1 MRLSRFRLTVW
12 IGLGFCGLASA
23 QSLPLN
29 AADTPPLD
37 SLTPEARYERYMESV
52 CGLDVRTLALLAQT
66 DCRLSELESDCYR
79 YYRLQAGTDIPDDL
93 ARLMAAKRQAVDYR
107 RSYIDSLYY
116 LQALQAL
123 NAQTP
128 DWALA
133 DKSIAQ
139 ALTHN
144 RFFVRAV
151 LFHWTQ
157 LQRTATLTG
166 DWTACLAYANATLP
180 PLGWHPKVRALGDA
194 LYLKLLAYI
203 ENLMADGLYQDAITL
218 YEEMRRQLLP
228 EFPLFYL
235 PHRER
240 NLLYTAYQGIFNSY
254 YAVAEKAFE
263 RGLYQQAQRQAL
275 SAHDYYRRHVQ
286 YMSGVDRSL
295 LLLDRILNDY
305 IRFMRYA
312 DEDERAYYA
321 AMVDTVTARTGLA
334 VPPPIPTDIYDMTAE
349 LRLAQTGLDDVEPVA
364 VTTPA
369 PKTPPEPMAQSV
381 AVAAAPEVPET
392 ETPELAAADLPDP
405 MEAEAPV
412 SIVPAPPVEQPAA
425 PIAQPTVSR
434 SEPASIQQQKW
445 SLAYAQKQ
453 WDTYVEQARLYKAN
467 RQFIAAQEAYA
478 MGDSIRRAYP
488 VRTSAGFLAEMAANE
503 RLCVEQLL
511 NKAQY
516 RLWQNDMTQS
526 DSLYRR
532 ALALVEKAEPA
543 HRTPLYSLLDGFE
556 EQRKQLLCR
565 QLRRNWEDK
574 LREARRQLHFGRADS
589 VAGLL
594 ADVDALY
601 AADRTDGQ
609 ACLSDTVTLAVL
621 RRQAAHL
628 QTYRRM
634 ADTAQMLLQA
644 QDGLGF
650 IRQELA
656 VDAYFAR
663 QTMGTYVSDA
673 TTLFYRLTFE
683 KDFPLLVSYLQV
695 CLEDGREAEAESVL
709 NYLKTNDYRSP
720 FLDQLRKKSKKN
732 RGR

>member
-1 MRLSRFRLTVW
+1 MRLNRFRLTAW
-12 IGLGFCGLASA
+12 LCLGFCGWATA
-23 QSLPLN
+23 QPLSLN
-29 AADTPPLD
+29 AADALPLD
-37 SLTPEARYERYMESV
+37 SLTPEARYERYMETV
-52 CGLDVRTLALLAQT
+52 RGLDIRTLALLAQT

-123 NAQTP
+123 NAKTP
-128 DWALA
+128 DWAQA

-218 YEEMRRQLLP
+218 YEAMRRQLLP

-240 NLLYTAYQGIFNSY
+240 NLLYTAYQGIFSSY

-275 SAHDYYRRHVQ
+275 SAHDYYRNHVQ

-305 IRFMRYA
+305 TRFMRYA

-321 AMVDTVTARTGLA
+321 AMVDTIAARTGLK
-334 VPPPIPTDIYDMTAE
+334 VPPPVPADVYDMTAE
-349 LRLAQTGLDDVEPVA
+349 LHLAPAALDDVDVVETVA
-364 VTTPA
+364 PA
-369 PKTPPEPMAQSV
+369 PKATPEPE
-381 AVAAAPEVPET
+381 AVAQTTVVPEAETPDLVVEAPQPEVPAET
-392 ETPELAAADLPDP
+392 VPE
-405 MEAEAPV
+405 PV
-412 SIVPAPPVEQPAA
+412 VP
-425 PIAQPTVSR
+425 PT
-434 SEPASIQQQKW
+434 SIQQQKW
-445 SLAYAQKQ
+445 PLAYAQKQ
-453 WDTYVEQARLYKAN
+453 WDAYVEQARLYKAN

-488 VRTSAGFLAEMAANE
+488 IRTPADFRAEMAANE

-532 ALALVEKAEPA
+532 ALALVEKAEPE
-543 HRTPLYSLLDGFE
+543 HKTPLYSLLDGFE
-556 EQRKQLLCR
+556 EQRRQLLCR
-565 QLRRNWEDK
+565 QLRRIWEDK
-574 LREARRQLHFGRADS
+574 LREARRQLTFGRADS

-594 ADVDALY
+594 ADADALY
-601 AADRTDGQ
+601 KADRTDGQ
-609 ACLSDTVTLAVL
+609 SCLSDTATLAVL
-621 RRQAAHL
+621 RRQWTHL
-628 QTYRRM
+628 NTYRLM
-634 ADTAQMLLQA
+634 SDTAQMLLQA
-644 QDGLGF
+644 QDSLGF

-656 VDAYFAR
+656 ADAYFAR
-663 QTMGTYVSDA
+663 QALGTYVADA
-673 TTLFYRLTFE
+673 ATLFSRLTFE
-683 KDFPLLVSYLQV
+683 HDFPLLVSYLQV
-695 CLEDGREAEAESVL
+695 CLEDGRETEAETLV
-709 NYLKTNDYRSP
+709 NYLKTYDYRSP
-720 FLDQLRKKSKKN
+720 LLDQLRKKSKKN

>member
-1 MRLSRFRLTVW
+1 MRLSRFRLMAW
-12 IGLGFCGLASA
+12 ISLGFCGLASA

-52 CGLDVRTLALLAQT
+52 RSLDVRTLALLAQT

-123 NAQTP
+123 NTQTP
-128 DWALA
+128 DWAQA

-157 LQRTATLTG
+157 LQRTASQTG

-180 PLGWHPKVRALGDA
+180 PLGWHPKVRALGNG

-218 YEEMRRQLLP
+218 YEAMRRQLLP

-240 NLLYTAYQGIFNSY
+240 NLLYTAYQGIFSSY

-305 IRFMRYA
+305 TRFMRYA

-321 AMVDTVTARTGLA
+321 AMVDTITARTGLK
-334 VPPPIPTDIYDMTAE
+334 VPPPVPANVYDVAAE
-349 LRLAQTGLDDVEPVA
+349 LNLAQTELDDVETAVVA
-364 VTTPA
+364 TA
-369 PKTPPEPMAQSV
+369 PKTTAEPVAPSGAVPVTEPE
-381 AVAAAPEVPET
+381 AVAQT
-392 ETPELAAADLPDP
+392 L
-405 MEAEAPV
+405 EAPV
-412 SIVPAPPVEQPAA
+412 VAEVPVGTAPAPAPPVEQP
-425 PIAQPTVSR
+425 TVPSTQTAVSH

-445 SLAYAQKQ
+445 PLAYAQKQ
-453 WDTYVEQARLYKAN
+453 WDAYVEQARLYKAN

-516 RLWQNDMTQS
+516 RLWQNDLTQS

-532 ALALVEKAEPA
+532 ALALVEKAEA
-543 HRTPLYSLLDGFE
+543 DNRTPLYSLLDGFE

-574 LREARRQLHFGRADS
+574 LREARRQLNFGRADS
-589 VAGLL
+589 VAELL
-594 ADVDALY
+594 SEVDALY
-601 AADRTDGQ
+601 EADRMDGQ
-609 ACLSDTVTLAVL
+609 SCLSDTAALAVL
-621 RRQAAHL
+621 RRQGAHL
-628 QTYRRM
+628 HTYRLM
-634 ADTAQMLLQA
+634 SDTAQTLLLA
-644 QDGLGF
+644 HDSLGF

-656 VDAYFAR
+656 ADAYFAR
-663 QTMGTYVSDA
+663 QAMGAYVSDV
-673 TTLFYRLTFE
+673 TTLFARLTFE
-683 KDFPLLVSYLQV
+683 HNFPLLVSYLQV
-695 CLEDGREAEAESVL
+695 CLEDGREAEAEL
-709 NYLKTNDYRSP
+709 IANYLKTNDYRSP
-720 FLDQLRKKSKKN
+720 FLDRLRKQAKKG
-732 RGR
+732 RGH

>member
-1 MRLSRFRLTVW
+1 MRLNRIRLTAW
-12 IGLGFCGLASA
+12 ICLGFCGLTSA
-23 QSLPLN
+23 Q
-29 AADTPPLD
+29 PLD
-37 SLTPEARYERYMESV
+37 SLTPQARYERYMESV
-52 CGLDVRTLALLAQT
+52 RSLDIRTLALLAQT

-79 YYRLQAGTDIPDDL
+79 YYRLQMGSDIPSDL
-93 ARLMAAKRQAVDYR
+93 AHLLAAKRQAVDYR

-123 NAQTP
+123 NAKTP
-128 DWALA
+128 DWAQA

-194 LYLKLLAYI
+194 LYLKLLEHI
-203 ENLMADGLYQDAITL
+203 EGLMADGLYQDAITL
-218 YEEMRRQLLP
+218 YEDMRRQLLP

-275 SAHDYYRRHVQ
+275 SAHDYYRHHMS

-305 IRFMRYA
+305 TRFMRYA

-321 AMVDTVTARTGLA
+321 AMVDTITARTGLA
-334 VPPPIPTDIYDMTAE
+334 VPPPVPTDIYDVTAE
-349 LRLAQTGLDDVEPVA
+349 LSLAKAELDDVVVESV
-364 VTTPA
+364 TPA
-369 PKTPPEPMAQSV
+369 PQTTVQTAVEPEPAAPVATDLV
-381 AVAAAPEVPET
+381 AVAEATEPEPET
-392 ETPELAAADLPDP
+392 RPAVVEPTPPT
-405 MEAEAPV
+405 
-412 SIVPAPPVEQPAA
+412 PPVEAPTETVARTEPPA
-425 PIAQPTVSR
+425 PT
-434 SEPASIQQQKW
+434 EPASIQQQKW

-453 WDTYVEQARLYKAN
+453 WDAYVEQARLYKAN

-488 VRTSAGFLAEMAANE
+488 VRTSADFKAEMAETE

-532 ALALVEKAEPA
+532 ALVLVEKAEPDG
-543 HRTPLYSLLDGFE
+543 RTPLYSLLDGFE

-565 QLRRNWEDK
+565 QLRRHWEDK
-574 LREARRQLHFGRADS
+574 LREARRQLTFGRADS
-589 VAGLL
+589 VAYLL

-601 AADRTDGQ
+601 EADRTDGQ
-609 ACLSDTVTLAVL
+609 SCLSDTVALAVL
-621 RRQAAHL
+621 RRQWTHL
-628 QTYRRM
+628 HTYRLM
-634 ADTAQMLLQA
+634 SDTAQALLQA
-644 QDGLGF
+644 HDSLGF

-656 VDAYFAR
+656 AEAYFAR
-663 QTMGTYVSDA
+663 QAMGTYISDA
-673 TTLFYRLTFE
+673 TSLLSRLTFE
-683 KDFPLLVSYLQV
+683 HDCPLLVAYLQV
-695 CLEDGREAEAESVL
+695 CLEDGRETEAEYVV

-720 FLDQLRKKSKKN
+720 FLDQLRKKSKKSRN
-732 RGR
+732 GHR

>member
-1 MRLSRFRLTVW
+1 MRLSRFRLMAW
-12 IGLGFCGLASA
+12 ISLGFYGLATA

-52 CGLDVRTLALLAQT
+52 RSLDVRTLALLAQT

-79 YYRLQAGTDIPDDL
+79 YYRLQRGSDIPDDL

-128 DWALA
+128 DWAQA

-157 LQRTATLTG
+157 LQRTASQTG

-180 PLGWHPKVRALGDA
+180 PLGWHPKVRALGNG

-218 YEEMRRQLLP
+218 YEAMRRQLLP

-240 NLLYTAYQGIFNSY
+240 NLLYTAYQGIFSSY

-305 IRFMRYA
+305 TRFMRYA

-321 AMVDTVTARTGLA
+321 AMVDTITARTGLK
-334 VPPPIPTDIYDMTAE
+334 VPPPVPANVYDVAAE
-349 LRLAQTGLDDVEPVA
+349 LNLAQTELDDVETAVVA
-364 VTTPA
+364 TA
-369 PKTPPEPMAQSV
+369 PKTTAEPVAPSGAVPVTEPE
-381 AVAAAPEVPET
+381 AVAQT
-392 ETPELAAADLPDP
+392 L
-405 MEAEAPV
+405 EAPV
-412 SIVPAPPVEQPAA
+412 GTAPAPLEPVPSTQTA
-425 PIAQPTVSR
+425 VSH

-445 SLAYAQKQ
+445 PLAYAQKQ
-453 WDTYVEQARLYKAN
+453 WDAYVEQARLYKAN
-467 RQFIAAQEAYA
+467 RQFIAAQDAYA

-488 VRTSAGFLAEMAANE
+488 VRTPADFKAEMAANE

-516 RLWQNDMTQS
+516 RLWQNDLTQS

-532 ALALVEKAEPA
+532 ALALVEKAEA
-543 HRTPLYSLLDGFE
+543 DNRTPLYSLLDGFE

-574 LREARRQLHFGRADS
+574 LREARRQLNFGRADS
-589 VAGLL
+589 VAELL
-594 ADVDALY
+594 SEVDALY
-601 AADRTDGQ
+601 EADRMDGQ
-609 ACLSDTVTLAVL
+609 SCLSDTAALAVL

-628 QTYRRM
+628 HTYRLM
-634 ADTAQMLLQA
+634 ADTAQSLLQA
-644 QDGLGF
+644 GDSLGF
-650 IRQELA
+650 VRQELA
-656 VDAYFAR
+656 AEAYFAR
-663 QTMGTYVSDA
+663 QAMGAYVADA
-673 TTLFYRLTFE
+673 TTLLARLTFE
-683 KDFPLLVSYLQV
+683 HDFPFLVAYLRV
-695 CLEDGREAEAESVL
+695 CLEDGREAEAAYVTD
-709 NYLKTNDYRSP
+709 YLKTHDYRSP

-732 RGR
+732 RGH

>member
-1 MRLSRFRLTVW
+1 MRLNRFRLTAW
-12 IGLGFCGLASA
+12 ISLGFCGLASA
-23 QSLPLN
+23 QPLSRN
-29 AADTPPLD
+29 GLASPPPD
-37 SLTPEARYERYMESV
+37 SLTPEARYEYYMESV
-52 CGLDVRTLALLAQT
+52 RGLDIRTLALLAQT

-79 YYRLQAGTDIPDDL
+79 YYRLQAGSDIPDDL

-123 NAQTP
+123 NAKTP
-128 DWALA
+128 DWARA

-194 LYLKLLAYI
+194 LYLKLLEHI
-203 ENLMADGLYQDAITL
+203 EGLMADGLYQDAITL
-218 YEEMRRQLLP
+218 YEEMRRELLP

-240 NLLYTAYQGIFNSY
+240 NLLYTAYQGIFSSY

-305 IRFMRYA
+305 TRFMRYA

-321 AMVDTVTARTGLA
+321 AMVDTIAARTGLA
-334 VPPPIPTDIYDMTAE
+334 VPPPVPADVYDMTAE
-349 LRLAQTGLDDVEPVA
+349 LRLAQADYLDDVEAVEAVAPVTPVPVA
-364 VTTPA
+364 PEAETPDLA
-369 PKTPPEPMAQSV
+369 VLTEP
-381 AVAAAPEVPET
+381 VAAA
-392 ETPELAAADLPDP
+392 
-405 MEAEAPV
+405 EAPAV
-412 SIVPAPPVEQPAA
+412 SEPEPPAQPAEKPAVPVTQTAVAPVE
-425 PIAQPTVSR
+425 PT
-434 SEPASIQQQKW
+434 SIQQQKW
-445 SLAYAQKQ
+445 SLGYAQKQ
-453 WDTYVEQARLYKAN
+453 WDTYVERARLYKAN

-478 MGDSIRRAYP
+478 MGDSIRQAYP
-488 VRTSAGFLAEMAANE
+488 VRTSAGFKAEMAANE

-532 ALALVEKAEPA
+532 ALAIVEKAEPDY
-543 HRTPLYSLLDGFE
+543 RTPLYSLLDGFE

-574 LREARRQLHFGRADS
+574 LREARRQLNFGRADS
-589 VAGLL
+589 VAYLL
-594 ADVDALY
+594 SEADALY
-601 AADRTDGQ
+601 EADRTDGQ
-609 ACLSDTVTLAVL
+609 ACLSDTVALAVL
-621 RRQAAHL
+621 RKQAAHL
-628 QTYRRM
+628 LTYRRM
-634 ADTAQMLLQA
+634 SDTAQALLQA
-644 QDGLGF
+644 QDSLGF
-650 IRQELA
+650 IRRELA
-656 VDAYFAR
+656 ADAYFA
-663 QTMGTYVSDA
+663 QQGMGTYVSDA
-673 TTLFYRLTFE
+673 TPLLTRLTFAH
-683 KDFPLLVSYLQV
+683 DFPLLVAYLRV
-695 CLEDGREAEAESVL
+695 CLEDGREAEAAYAMD
-709 NYLKTNDYRSP
+709 YLKANDYRSP
-720 FLDQLRKKSKKN
+720 LLDQLRKTSRK
-732 RGR
+732 GRKH

>member
-1 MRLSRFRLTVW
+1 MRLIRLGLMAW
-12 IGLGFCGLASA
+12 ISLGVYGFAPAQPLARNGLAS
-23 QSLPLN
+23 
-29 AADTPPLD
+29 PPLD
-37 SLTPEARYERYMESV
+37 SLTPEARYAYYMESV
-52 CGLDVRTLALLAQT
+52 RDLDIRTLALLAQT

-79 YYRLQAGTDIPDDL
+79 YYRLQAGSDIPDDL

-107 RSYIDSLYY
+107 RAYIDSLYY

-123 NAQTP
+123 NAKTP
-128 DWALA
+128 DWARA

-157 LQRTATLTG
+157 LQRTAALTG

-194 LYLKLLAYI
+194 LYLKLLGYI
-203 ENLMADGLYQDAITL
+203 EGLMADGLYQDAITL
-218 YEEMRRQLLP
+218 YEAMRRQLLP

-240 NLLYTAYQGIFNSY
+240 NLLYTAYQGIFASY

-305 IRFMRYA
+305 TRFMRYA

-321 AMVDTVTARTGLA
+321 AMVDTITARTGLA
-334 VPPPIPTDIYDMTAE
+334 VPPPVPADVYDMTAE
-349 LRLAQTGLDDVEPVA
+349 LRLAQADWDDVTVAETVAPAPKATVEYEMISVAEPEPEPEAETPDLAVLAEPVA
-364 VTTPA
+364 AAEAPAVRAAEPPA
-369 PKTPPEPMAQSV
+369 PPAEKPAAPVAQT
-381 AVAAAPEVPET
+381 AAAPT
-392 ETPELAAADLPDP
+392 
-405 MEAEAPV
+405 
-412 SIVPAPPVEQPAA
+412 
-425 PIAQPTVSR
+425 
-434 SEPASIQQQKW
+434 EPASIRQQKW
-445 SLAYAQKQ
+445 PLAYAQKQ
-453 WDTYVEQARLYKAN
+453 WDTYVERARLYQAN

-488 VRTSAGFLAEMAANE
+488 VRTSAGFQAEMAANE

-532 ALALVEKAEPA
+532 ALALVEKAEPDG
-543 HRTPLYSLLDGFE
+543 RTPLYSLLDGFE

-574 LREARRQLHFGRADS
+574 LREARRQLNFGRADS
-589 VAGLL
+589 VARLL
-594 ADVDALY
+594 SEADALY
-601 AADRTDGQ
+601 EADRTDGQ
-609 ACLSDTVTLAVL
+609 ACLSDTVALAVL

-628 QTYRRM
+628 HTYRLM
-634 ADTAQMLLQA
+634 SDTAQALLRA
-644 QDGLGF
+644 QDSLGY
-650 IRQELA
+650 IRRELA
-656 VDAYFAR
+656 ADAYFAH
-663 QTMGTYVSDA
+663 QAMGAYVSDA
-673 TTLFYRLTFE
+673 TPLLTRLTFAH
-683 KDFPLLVSYLQV
+683 DFPLLVAYLQV
-695 CLEDGREAEAESVL
+695 CLEDGREAEAAYVMD
-709 NYLKTNDYRSP
+709 YLKANDFRSP
-720 FLDQLRKKSKKN
+720 RLDQLRKTSRK
-732 RGR
+732 GRKH